1 MRFLAPVAG
10 LLSLVSTLLPIALA
24 DSKLSK
30 FTSLAAG
37 SNLKGIVKLDD
48 TLYTELTTAPRN
60 YSAVVLLT
68 ALDHR
73 FSCDLCQEF
82 QPEYALLAK
91 SWIAKHK
98 SGDGLFFGQLDFAD
112 AKATFQRLQ
121 LTTAPILYL
130 FPPTTGDNV
139 DVAHIE
145 TPHQFDFTQH
155 RTPAEAVARFISK
168 HTPHT
173 PPVSRPF
180 DYVKFGG
187 MAGLVLVAVALVSI
201 AFPIVKPII
210 YSRNFWAAI
219 SLIAVLLFT
228 SGHMFNHIR
237 HVPYVVN
244 DGRGGISYVAS
255 GFSNQFGLETQIV
268 AIVYALLAFA
278 TISLAMKTPRI
289 DDPTQQKAAILIWN
303 AVLLVG
309 FSFLMN
315 LFKQKN
321 GSYPFFLP
329 PLF

>member
-1 MRFLAPVAG
+1 MRFLAPIVG
-10 LLSLVSTLLPIALA
+10 LLSLASTLLPTTLA

-30 FTSLAAG
+30 FTSLTAG
-37 SNLKGIVKLDD
+37 SKLKGIVRLNDA
-48 TLYTELTTAPRN
+48 LYTELTTAPRN
-60 YSAVVLLT
+60 YAAVVLLT
-68 ALDHR
+68 ALDKR
-73 FSCDLCQEF
+73 FSCTLCQEF
-82 QPEYALLAK
+82 QPEYELLAK

-98 SGDGLFFGQLDFAD
+98 TSDGLFFGQLDFAD

-139 DVAHIE
+139 DVAHIG
-145 TPHQFDFTQH
+145 TPYQFDFTQH
-155 RTPAEAVARFISK
+155 GTPAEAVAHLISQ
-168 HTPHT
+168 HTT
-173 PPVSRPF
+173 YAPPVSRPF

-187 MAGLVLVAVALVSI
+187 MAGLLLVAITIVSI
-201 AFPIVKPII
+201 AFSIIKPII
-210 YSRNFWAAI
+210 YSRNLWAAI

-289 DDPTQQKAAILIWN
+289 ENPTRQKAVILIWN
-303 AVLLVG
+303 AILLVG